1 MDERQKIEWALQ
13 AKRLIQQLEKR
24 QAFPRINPYSM
35 AKLDEEIAAIEG
47 LLMSYRLQFA
57 IEGLYRA

>member
-1 MDERQKIEWALQ
+1 
-13 AKRLIQQLEKR
+13 
-24 QAFPRINPYSM
+24 M

-47 LLMSYRLQFA
+47 LIMSYRLQFA